1 MRTLLLFC
9 GLAAVATAAE
19 EPTFQPLLDEKLSQ
33 WEKWLGVPHR
43 SYEVPGYVRGATA
56 KEDPREKL
64 RKLREEFAARKNQAA
79 PGATN

>member
-1 MRTLLLFC
+1 M
-9 GLAAVATAAE
+9 ATAAE

-56 KEDPREKL
+56 KEDPVLGLNRDQIRYRIEKFQL
-64 RKLREEFAARKNQAA
+64 ERQSSAKS
-79 PGATN
+79 